1 MRPLTA
7 ARRVGIVVAFVLVL
21 LQPGFGERA
30 APTQVADLQVLV
42 VVDRTRSMAALDHQG
57 GPRVH
62 GVQRDLTDLAAALPG
77 ARLALLTH
85 GREATLELPFTSD
98 TATFTTAVE
107 TMRIEGIFD
116 GAGSMVDRP
125 LDAMAEVLERA
136 REQHPDRRRMVVFVS
151 DGENTADG
159 ADQASFEQLADLV
172 DGGVVL
178 GYGTADGARMPEADD
193 LSEDEGYV
201 YDFETNDDAI
211 SRIDE
216 ENLQRVADEMG
227 IDYVHRTG
235 PGGMAAIADGF
246 EASYSLDGE
255 GRTAQNDLTWV
266 FGLVLLGLV
275 LLELRT
281 RWRALWTSHRVLA
294 PRDGSGT

>member
-1 MRPLTA
+1 
-7 ARRVGIVVAFVLVL
+7 
-21 LQPGFGERA
+21 
-30 APTQVADLQVLV
+30 
-42 VVDRTRSMAALDHQG
+42 
-57 GPRVH
+57 
-62 GVQRDLTDLAAALPG
+62 
-77 ARLALLTH
+77 
-85 GREATLELPFTSD
+85 
-98 TATFTTAVE
+98 
-107 TMRIEGIFD
+107 
-116 GAGSMVDRP
+116 
-125 LDAMAEVLERA
+125 
-136 REQHPDRRRMVVFVS
+136 MVVFVS

-281 RWRALWTSHRVLA
+281 QWRALWTSHRVLA